1 MMTRLLST
9 LRQWF
14 EGLSGR
20 QKVFAA
26 LLSFSLV
33 ATLVLLA
40 GDASV
45 SSDPL
50 DATPF
55 YFFSAFIKLIVVLLL
70 IVGAATAFRRW
81 IQPGTGIH
89 SNRQMRLV
97 ETIRLSPRQALHI
110 VTVGGQTLLI
120 GATDQNVS
128 LISTI
133 EEGGNGMEFGSL
145 LQSIKTGENENVH
158 V

>member
-1 MMTRLLST
+1 MMTRLLVT

-14 EGLSGR
+14 DGLNGR
-20 QKVFAA
+20 QKLFAA
-26 LLSFSLV
+26 LLAFSLI
-33 ATLVLLA
+33 ATLILIA
-40 GDASV
+40 GGSSV
-45 SSDPL
+45 TSDPL

-70 IVGAATAFRRW
+70 IVGAAAVFRRW

-89 SNRQMRLV
+89 SDRQMRLV

>member
-1 MMTRLLST
+1 MPRLLST

-14 EGLSGR
+14 EGLSAR
-20 QKVFAA
+20 QKIFVA
-26 LLSFSLV
+26 LLAFSFI
-33 ATLVLLA
+33 ATLVLLV
-40 GDASV
+40 GDSSIA
-45 SSDPL
+45 SDPL

-70 IVGAATAFRRW
+70 IVGAAAIFRRW
-81 IQPGTGIH
+81 IQPGAGIQ

-97 ETIRLSPRQALHI
+97 ETIRLSPRQALHL

-128 LISTI
+128 LISPI
-133 EEGGNGMEFGSL
+133 EEDANGMEFGSL
-145 LQSIKTGENENVH
+145 LQSIKTGENENLH

>member
-1 MMTRLLST
+1 MTTRLLST

-14 EGLSGR
+14 EGLTAR
-20 QKVFAA
+20 QKIFVA
-26 LLSFSLV
+26 LLAFSLI
-33 ATLVLLA
+33 ATLILLV
-40 GDASV
+40 GDSSV

-50 DATPF
+50 DTTPF

-70 IVGAATAFRRW
+70 IFGAAAIFRRW
-81 IQPGTGIH
+81 IQPGAGIQ

-97 ETIRLSPRQALHI
+97 ETIRLSPRQALHL
-110 VTVGGQTLLI
+110 VSVGGQTLLI

-128 LISTI
+128 LISPI
-133 EEGGNGMEFGSL
+133 EEDANGMEFGSL
-145 LQSIKTGENENVH
+145 LQSIKTGENENLH